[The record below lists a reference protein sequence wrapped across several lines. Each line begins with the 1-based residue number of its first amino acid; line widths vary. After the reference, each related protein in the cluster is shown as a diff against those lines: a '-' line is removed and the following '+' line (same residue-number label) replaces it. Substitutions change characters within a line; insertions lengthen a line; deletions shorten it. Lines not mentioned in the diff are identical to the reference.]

1 MEKKNEIDY
10 QFVAV
15 PLNLFYCLDNNLRSM
30 LFCLVQLSSYN
41 ENEAKDKGHVWDGW
55 FLGSTCTLTALS
67 NLSENLV
74 RVTLDTL
81 YQKGII
87 DVQCVGKGKGMNTP
101 PNRIKIYWE
110 RFKDYE
116 KYSIRECIE
125 DPRMAINTLNY
136 KGSNYRPSYLGK
148 RDVVVTE
155 TVMVDDE
162 VNEVV
167 DDAVL
172 DTVKSEDNINSI
184 NNKDNKKNINN
195 KDNLEYNTNIYNS
208 NNSLIDL
215 NYYILSN
222 IDFFDKSVIVSQ
234 FGELINNISKIDD
247 SMELLSQM
255 TGINR
260 FITEHQEC
268 LISWRLEEL
277 RTKVQNEIS
286 RRYQQLIAKT
296 NTDSN

>member
-1 MEKKNEIDY
+1 MRWKRKRYEYPTKQNKN
-10 QFVAV
+10 
-15 PLNLFYCLDNNLRSM
+15 L
-30 LFCLVQLSSYN
+30 
-41 ENEAKDKGHVWDGW
+41 
-55 FLGSTCTLTALS
+55 LGA
-67 NLSENLV
+67 
-74 RVTLDTL
+74 
-81 YQKGII
+81 
-87 DVQCVGKGKGMNTP
+87 
-101 PNRIKIYWE
+101 
-110 RFKDYE
+110 KDYE